1 MNAVTFEYIKI
12 FDNLNIGDETVV
24 YRKNGRLIVEKNG
37 EDIFSLLD
45 EDSNLFSVNAGDNP
59 LKATADS
66 GDENLIVSVSFF
78 EPYSGVY
85 DGM

>member
-1 MNAVTFEYIKI
+1 MDRNEYIKI
-12 FDNLNIGDETVV
+12 FDNLNIGDETFV